1 MRENEKNS
9 EQPPNHPSHPSH
21 KKVVD
26 GIKKPDYSD
35 RAMKTIYGERIT
47 RIIEQCDN
55 IATCVIDG
63 QVQLIHITKIIKP

>member
-1 MRENEKNS
+1 MVPAVTLTVTLPLRTVT
-9 EQPPNHPSHPSH
+9 H

-47 RIIEQCDN
+47 RIIEQWDN